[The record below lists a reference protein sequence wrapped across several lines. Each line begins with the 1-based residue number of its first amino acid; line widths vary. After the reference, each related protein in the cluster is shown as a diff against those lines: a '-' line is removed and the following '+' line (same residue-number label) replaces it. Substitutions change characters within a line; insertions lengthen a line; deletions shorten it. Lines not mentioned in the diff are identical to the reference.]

1 MDVIDA
7 ASSLML
13 GCDRFYN
20 TLTCDYE
27 QTCAY
32 RPKRYTVTD
41 TNATVSSRL
50 VVSALVRRR
59 ARPPFLHWLQLLGAH
74 VCVIA
79 TGQD

>member
-13 GCDRFYN
+13 GCARFYN

-27 QTCAY
+27 QICAY
-32 RPKRYTVTD
+32 RPKRYTFTD
-41 TNATVSSRL
+41 TNVTVSSRL
-50 VVSALVRRR
+50 VVALARRR
-59 ARPPFLHWLQLLGAH
+59 ARPPSLHWLQLLGAH